1 MPYGKK
7 IPVCAMMSNKPI
19 AFFKIGDTIENR
31 RRNFLED
38 H

>member
-1 MPYGKK
+1 MAKK
-7 IPVCAMMSNKPI
+7 FPFYAMMSNKPI
-19 AFFKIGDTIENR
+19 ALFQISDTIENR